1 MKSIFDPSTEQ
12 AIIARIQSL
21 SVDSKAL
28 WGKMNVL
35 QMVEHGILCE
45 DMYLGKNQV
54 KRVLIGRLLGST
66 MLKMVLKN
74 DKPFSK
80 GTPTAKELTPI
91 DNTQDLEAMKAT
103 WISKI
108 QENRDKPMP
117 QFVHPFFGNMNK
129 AQIGLLNFK
138 HVDHH
143 LRQFGV

>member
-21 SVDSKAL
+21 SIDSKAL
-28 WGKMNVL
+28 WGKMHVL

-54 KRVLIGRLLGST
+54 KRVFIGRLLGGLL
-66 MLKMVLKN
+66 LKMVLKD

-91 DNTQDLEAMKAT
+91 GNAQELEVMKTT
-103 WISKI
+103 WIGKI
-108 QENRDKPMP
+108 QENRDRPMP
-117 QFVHPFFGNMNK
+117 QFVHPFFGTMNK
-129 AQIGLLNFK
+129 EQIGLLNFK